1 MGEVMMDSQ
10 LSLNCTTLG
19 KSCPELNT
27 WKSNHEKKNFEDCF
41 RFGLGTKSLPPI
53 RCRPYRL
60 GNNKAR
66 TQVENQ
72 DMKDVC
78 WIEERA
84 AYVRMSGNC
93 TETERLEDCERGK
106 WSNQWVEEDSGVKCT
121 RRDPWIKFR
130 FCRKSD
136 RCVIMEVEKKFAGDG
151 EECVEE
157 DLKEEYWRIKD
168 KPPCKD
174 RIG

>member
-84 AYVRMSGNC
+84 AYVMSSPAQVQEKIYD
-93 TETERLEDCERGK
+93 TLPRSLKSELA
-106 WSNQWVEEDSGVKCT
+106 VKT
-121 RRDPWIKFR
+121 K
-130 FCRKSD
+130 
-136 RCVIMEVEKKFAGDG
+136 
-151 EECVEE
+151 
-157 DLKEEYWRIKD
+157 
-168 KPPCKD
+168 
-174 RIG
+174 